1 MASTF
6 SPSLRLELIGDG
18 EQSGI
23 WGQTTNNNLGA
34 LIEQAI
40 TGVVI
45 VGMTDTVPGATLSN
59 FNGVTDEARNAVLVL
74 TGTLSE
80 QRNLIAPLVEK
91 TYTIKNSTTGGF
103 GVQII
108 GSSGTGVVIPNGVTT
123 TVYCDGTNFYAGFNG
138 TVDNFTV
145 ANDLTV
151 TKNALIDGNF
161 FAADNTF
168 VANQGATFTGSI
180 TGSVLTVDLSPAPVG
195 SLAVGQIIT
204 GTGVRTGTR
213 ILSFGTGTGGAGTYN
228 VNTVQTCIG
237 NIGTAGVA
245 STTLNVTAVA
255 GNTYLVTGQ
264 VLSGSGITGGTAIT
278 GQLTGTTGGVGT
290 YTVSISQL
298 AAATTIT
305 ATSPNAS
312 TTAMTASPVT
322 LSSTPIS
329 NDSSTRVAT
338 TSFVGSAISAAATPT
353 GVVQMFGGFSG
364 STPAGYLFCDGTAV
378 SRTTYAALFAVI
390 GAAFGSGDGSTT
402 FNLPNYVNRMPFG
415 ANAPT
420 TASVT
425 GTINNGSTLAGTT
438 LTVSSVSSGTLAVG
452 QVVTGTGIAAN
463 TRITALGTG
472 TGGVGTYTVNI
483 SQLVASTGITANPWV
498 SNGSTGG
505 ATDAVV
511 VTHNHGAASTD
522 SGHFH
527 NLNFQNPVD
536 ANAIFYAQTTGTGFA
551 NTAGFTGG
559 APVAALQPFTQ
570 FATANISTS
579 IADAG
584 VSGTNANLPPYL
596 GINFIIKT

>member
-40 TGVVI
+40 TGVVV

-59 FNGVTDEARNAVLVL
+59 FNGVTDQARNAVLVL
-74 TGTLSE
+74 NGALSE

-91 TYTIKNSTTGGF
+91 TYTIENSTTGGF

-123 TVYCDGTNFYAGFNG
+123 TVYCDGTNFYAGLNG

-168 VANQGATFTGSI
+168 IANQGATFTGSI

-195 SLAVGQIIT
+195 SLAAGQIIT

-338 TSFVGSAISAAATPT
+338 TSFVGSAISAAISAAAIPT

-364 STPAGYLFCDGTAV
+364 STPAGYLFCDGAAV
-378 SRTTYAALFAVI
+378 SRSTYAALFAVI
-390 GAAFGSGDGSTT
+390 STTFGVGDGSTT
-402 FNLPNYVNRMPFG
+402 FNLPNYVNRMPY
-415 ANAPT
+415 
-420 TASVT
+420 
-425 GTINNGSTLAGTT
+425 GTT
-438 LTVSSVSSGTLAVG
+438 VG
-452 QVVTGTGIAAN
+452 A
-463 TRITALGTG
+463 
-472 TGGVGTYTVNI
+472 TGG
-483 SQLVASTGITANPWV
+483 SA
-498 SNGSTGG
+498 
-505 ATDAVV
+505 DAVV
-511 VTHNHGAASTD
+511 VEHNHGAASTD
-522 SGHFH
+522 SGHYH
-527 NLNFQNPVD
+527 NLNFQNPPD

-559 APVAALQPFTQ
+559 EPVAALQPFTQ

-579 IADAG
+579 IANAG